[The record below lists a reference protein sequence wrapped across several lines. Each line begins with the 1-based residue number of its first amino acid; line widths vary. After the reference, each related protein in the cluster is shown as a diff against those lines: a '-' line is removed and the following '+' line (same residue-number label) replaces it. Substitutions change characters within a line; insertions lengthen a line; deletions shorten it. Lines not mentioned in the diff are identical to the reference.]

1 MKATHIHVITLLPK
15 KKKKKSKKSLRYLYI
30 REKLNLVDEVDCPP
44 LKTKNRD
51 ICIRLI
57 TFETNLY
64 KLTTFKMSFI
74 TQLMLYDI
82 SKKDF

>member
-15 KKKKKSKKSLRYLYI
+15 IKIKSKKSLRYLYI

-64 KLTTFKMSFI
+64 KLTIFKTSFV

-82 SKKDF
+82 SKKYL